1 MLRADNEVA
10 GLRGEQP
17 GAVCKPRAAYS
28 VAPALPRKCCY
39 QAWEGAIGM
48 SSEHGQWLSG
58 GWMCGLGEEWG
69 ITPGPHPFW
78 EGTGNTVALQASLTR
93 TASFPESHK

>member
-10 GLRGEQP
+10 GLRGGEQA
-17 GAVCKPRAAYS
+17 GAVCKTLTAYS
-28 VAPALPRKCCY
+28 AAPALPRKCCY

-48 SSEHGQWLSG
+48 SSEHGKWPSG
-58 GWMCGLGEEWG
+58 GWACSLGEEG
-69 ITPGPHPFW
+69 GTTPCPHPLC
-78 EGTGNTVALQASLTR
+78 GDTVALQASLTR